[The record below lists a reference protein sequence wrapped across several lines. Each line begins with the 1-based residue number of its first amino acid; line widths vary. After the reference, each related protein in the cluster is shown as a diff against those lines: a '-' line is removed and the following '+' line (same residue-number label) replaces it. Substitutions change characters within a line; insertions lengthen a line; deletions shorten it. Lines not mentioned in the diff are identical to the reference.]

1 MVYRKWILI
10 LCSLTL
16 LSGCSRISL
25 SDIAT
30 AGGAS
35 GAAAVASI
43 VTANPAIIAG
53 ATASGAIAASAIV
66 EDDKSLT
73 TEQIK
78 EIDNP
83 WQAMLVAF
91 DQLLAH
97 AWEIVIGIGIAVFG
111 IPMIITYLFGRGKQ
125 RPEDAKAITQLVDKI
140 GKMKE

>member
-1 MVYRKWILI
+1 MKWISTL
-10 LCSLTL
+10 LCIAL
-16 LSGCSRISL
+16 LSGCGKISF

-30 AGGAS
+30 AGGATG
-35 GAAAVASI
+35 GAVVASV

-53 ATASGAIAASAIV
+53 ATATGALAGAVVV
-66 EDDKSLT
+66 EEDKSLT

-78 EIDNP
+78 EVDNP

-97 AWEIVIGIGIAVFG
+97 AWEIVIAIGIAVIG
-111 IPMIITYLFGRGKQ
+111 IPMLITYLVGKGKQ
-125 RPEDAKAITQLVDKI
+125 RPEDAKAITQLVDRI